1 MNLKIIGE
9 SFNIA
14 LRSVRSHL
22 LRTILT
28 VLIIAFGIMALI
40 SILTAIESIKFSLSE
55 NFTRMG
61 SNTFTIT
68 DVQMRGH
75 GGGGGQDRIEYE
87 DITWKQASEFKKRYR
102 FPASVSIYTHASN
115 TATVKYKLEK
125 SNPNVDVLGVDENYM
140 ITSGQEVGRGRGFSK
155 QEVTM
160 GRNVTVIGTEVS
172 DLLFPTGESPIGK
185 QISIGPV
192 RFVII
197 GIMKSKGSSFGFSGD
212 NSCLVPVTTV
222 RRYFSQASVSYRIN
236 VMPTDTKLLETA
248 IGEATGI
255 FRTIRKQEIGQA
267 DNFDVRKSDSMVNML
282 LENIRYVTL
291 AATLIG
297 LITLIGASIG
307 LMNIM
312 LVSVSER
319 TREIGVRKA
328 MGATSMAIR
337 NQFLIESIV
346 VGQMGGLLG
355 ILLGVMAGNIISIL
369 LDSAFIVPWGWII
382 LGFMLTLA
390 VGILSGLLPAARA
403 AKLDPIESLRYE

>member
-14 LRSVRSHL
+14 MRSVRSHL

-61 SNTFTIT
+61 SNTFTIV
-68 DVQMRGH
+68 DVQMRGRA
-75 GGGGGQDRIEYE
+75 GGGPGERVEFEEISWE
-87 DITWKQASEFKKRYR
+87 QALAFKKRYQ
-102 FPASVSIYTHASN
+102 FPAVVSIYTHASG
-115 TATVKYKLEK
+115 TATVKYRLEK
-125 SNPNVDVLGVDENYM
+125 SNPNVDVLGIDENYM
-140 ITSGQEVGRGRGFSK
+140 ITSGQEVEKGRGFSRH
-155 QEVTM
+155 EVSM
-160 GRNVTVIGTEVS
+160 GRNVTVIGSEVEE
-172 DLLFPTGESPIGK
+172 LLFPTGESPIGK

-192 RFVII
+192 RFVVV
-197 GIMKSKGSSFGFSGD
+197 GVMKTKGSSFGFSGD

-222 RRYFSQASVSYRIN
+222 RRYFNQSDVSFRIN
-236 VMPTDTKLLETA
+236 VMPTDTKLLEIAT
-248 IGEATGI
+248 GEATGI
-255 FRTIRKQEIGQA
+255 FRTIRKLNIGQS
-267 DNFDVRKSDSMVNML
+267 DNFEIRKSDSMVNML

-291 AATLIG
+291 AATIIG
-297 LITLIGASIG
+297 LITLMGASIG

-328 MGATSMAIR
+328 MGATSIAIR

-346 VGQMGGLLG
+346 VGQLGGLLG
-355 ILLGVMAGNIISIL
+355 ILLGVLAGNIISL
-369 LDSAFIVPWGWII
+369 FLDSNFIVPWGWII
-382 LGFMLTLA
+382 LGFSLTLA
-390 VGILSGLLPAARA
+390 VGILSGIIPANRAAR
-403 AKLDPIESLRYE
+403 LDPIESLRYE

>member
-68 DVQMRGH
+68 DVQMRGSR
-75 GGGGGQDRIEYE
+75 GRSSNDRVEFE
-87 DITWKQASEFKKRYR
+87 DITWDQATTFKKRYQ
-102 FPASVSIYTHASN
+102 FPATVSVFTHASGSS
-115 TATVKYKLEK
+115 TVKYNLEK
-125 SNPNVDVLGVDENYM
+125 SNPNVGVLGIDENYM
-140 ITSGQEVGRGRGFSK
+140 ITSGQEIEKGRSFSRH
-155 QEVTM
+155 EVEM
-160 GRNVTVIGTEVS
+160 GRNVTVIGSEVEGV
-172 DLLFPTGESPIGK
+172 LFPTGENPLGK

-192 RFVII
+192 RFVVV
-197 GIMKSKGSSFGFSGD
+197 GVMKTKGSGFGFSGD

-222 RRYFSQASVSYRIN
+222 RRYFSKSDVSYRIN
-236 VMPTDTKLLETA
+236 VMPIDTKLLEAAT
-248 IGEATGI
+248 GEATGV
-255 FRTIRKQEIGQA
+255 FRTIRKLKVGQA
-267 DNFDVRKSDSMVNML
+267 DNFDVRQSDSMVNML

-297 LITLIGASIG
+297 FITLIGASIG

-328 MGATSMAIR
+328 MGATRVAIR

-346 VGQMGGLLG
+346 VGQMGGLIG
-355 ILLGVMAGNIISIL
+355 ILLGVLAGNVISIY
-369 LDSAFIVPWGWII
+369 LDGIFIVPWGWVI
-382 LGFMLTLA
+382 LGFTLTLI
-390 VGILSGLLPAARA
+390 VGILSGLIPANRAAR
-403 AKLDPIESLRYE
+403 LDPIESLRYE

>member
-14 LRSVRSHL
+14 VRSVRSHL

-61 SNTFTIT
+61 SNTFTIVDT
-68 DVQMRGH
+68 QMRGGP
-75 GGGGGQDRIEYE
+75 GGDHNDRVEFE
-87 DITWKQASEFKKRYR
+87 DISWDQATAFKDRYQ
-102 FPASVSIYTHASN
+102 FPAVVSIYTHASG
-115 TATVKYKLEK
+115 TATVRYNLEK
-125 SNPNVDVLGVDENYM
+125 SNPNVGVMGIDENYM
-140 ITSGQEVGRGRGFSK
+140 VTSGQEIEKGRGFSRH
-155 QEVTM
+155 EVNM
-160 GRNVTVIGTEVS
+160 GRNVTVIGS
-172 DLLFPTGESPIGK
+172 DVAEILFPTGENPVGK
-185 QISIGPV
+185 QISVGPV
-192 RFVII
+192 RFVVV
-197 GIMKSKGSSFGFSGD
+197 GVMKTKGSSFGFSGD

-222 RRYFSQASVSYRIN
+222 RRYFSSSDVSFRIN
-236 VMPTDTKLLETA
+236 VMPTDTKLLDAAT
-248 IGEATGI
+248 GEATGI
-255 FRTIRKQEIGQA
+255 FRTIRKLNVGQS
-267 DNFDVRKSDSMVNML
+267 DNFEIRKSDSMVNML
-282 LENIRYVTL
+282 LENLRYVTL

-297 LITLIGASIG
+297 LITLMGASIG

-328 MGATSMAIR
+328 MGATSVAIR

-355 ILLGVMAGNIISIL
+355 IFLGVLAGNVISIF
-369 LDSAFIVPWGWII
+369 LDSNFIVPWGWII
-382 LGFMLTLA
+382 LGFTLTLA
-390 VGILSGLLPAARA
+390 VGILSGIIPANRA